1 MSDINNTLCGILEN
15 IDALYRMVDELK
27 SIKRSLVT
35 NLFLDTNTLS
45 DLIDN
50 NEIHYEYVPGNC
62 LNLFIEEWDF
72 CHLYFFMTSP
82 NEYQAPKSD
91 GMMICELFFNR
102 EDDDNRILIDS
113 LNKAGFSEYASYHRW
128 LKTRQEE
135 TAATT
140 RYAINKGQEKGFYD
154 LLLKNFDVLSDHVP
168 QKNEFETYIKDKEC
182 YSAVDSET
190 GKLLGG
196 LIFSKKGN
204 VETEEFVFT
213 DPEYRHRGLASALHE
228 NWYNSNKVSK
238 TRYMAWIRDDN
249 QASIGLHRKFAYER
263 QKMYKVT
270 MKRSKDGR

>member
-1 MSDINNTLCGILEN
+1 MSEINNTLSGFLEN
-15 IDALYRMVDELK
+15 TDALYEMINELK
-27 SIKRSLVT
+27 SVKRSLIT
-35 NLFLDTNTLS
+35 NLFLDTNALS

-50 NEIHYEYVPGNC
+50 NEIYYEYAPGNC

-72 CHLYFFMTSP
+72 YHLYFYMTDP

-91 GMMICELFFNR
+91 RTMICELFFNR
-102 EDDDNRILIDS
+102 EDDDNRILIDN

-135 TAATT
+135 TAVTT
-140 RYAINKGQEKGFYD
+140 GHMIKKGQEKGFYD
-154 LLLKNFDVLSDHVP
+154 LLIKNFDVFSDHVP
-168 QKNEFETYIKDKEC
+168 QKDEYKTYIKDKEC

-190 GKLLGG
+190 AKLLGG

-204 VETEEFVFT
+204 VETEEFVFI

-228 NWYNSNKVSK
+228 NWYNSNKESK
-238 TRYMAWIRDDN
+238 IRYMAWIRDDN
-249 QASIGLHRKFAYER
+249 QASIGLHQKYAYER
-263 QKMYKVT
+263 QKVYKVT